1 MDWKIAV
8 GFGALVSLML
18 AIPFLLA
25 RSGAR
30 RKLRVGQAGG
40 AVVLRMPRGHN
51 LVLAV
56 LASLPF
62 AVFSAM
68 AFLVEWQPGA
78 RVGGVVLG
86 VLMALLAVA
95 GGGWFVL
102 QETRGCVRLDDEGVT
117 RVGPLGARHAA
128 WGEVARID
136 FNHVNSWFFL
146 TLQGGGK
153 IYVVDGMDGIC
164 DFADVV
170 LSHLPPALLRASPDA
185 TEALRELSG
194 MKG

>member
-8 GFGALVSLML
+8 GFGVLVSLML

-25 RSGAR
+25 RSGSR
-30 RKLRVGQAGG
+30 RALRVGHAGG

-51 LVLAV
+51 LILAV
-56 LASLPF
+56 MASLPF
-62 AVFSAM
+62 AVLAIM

-78 RVGGVVLG
+78 RAGGVVLG
-86 VLMALLAVA
+86 VVMALLALA
-95 GGGWFVL
+95 GGTWFVL
-102 QETRGCVRLDDEGVT
+102 QETRGCVRLDDQGVT
-117 RVGPLGARHAA
+117 RVGPLGARRAA
-128 WGEVARID
+128 WSEVARID

-146 TLQGGGK
+146 SLQGGGK

-164 DFADVV
+164 DFADVALARLPAAV
-170 LSHLPPALLRASPDA
+170 LRQSPEA
-185 TEALRELSG
+185 VEALRELAG